1 MAVDRAV
8 GDIDDMVEVAM
19 AEEIQVVRLEEKVIV
34 RVEVVEVPEVS
45 EVPEM
50 VELDKIEEEKSIDG

>member
-1 MAVDRAV
+1 
-8 GDIDDMVEVAM
+8 MVK
-19 AEEIQVVRLEEKVIV
+19 VVVEEEKV
-34 RVEVVEVPEVS
+34 VEVVV